1 MRWAVRIL
9 VLLLV
14 LLGSGYVFGSAIL
27 EASLNKVTPHAAGAP
42 GDEAQALHATLDM
55 VDLHA
60 DTLLWGRDVL
70 ERGTR
75 GHVDV
80 PRLVEG
86 RFAVQVFSTVSKTPR
101 GQNYDRNTGDTD
113 SITLLALI
121 NAWPPRTWNS
131 LVERA
136 IFQAERLRNAARTS
150 PESLVLLLRK
160 EDIRNLMKARA
171 GGARTVG
178 GLLSTEGAHALEGR
192 IENVKRLHDAGY
204 RMIGMT
210 HFFDNEVG
218 GSLHGVSREG
228 LSPFGFQAVRAM
240 EEAGIIVDLAHASE
254 KMVADVLQVATR
266 PPLVSHTGVRGTC
279 DSTRN
284 LSDNTMKA
292 IAAKGG
298 LIGIGY
304 WKGAVCD
311 DTPAGVAKA
320 IRYAVD
326 LVGEDHVALGSDY
339 DGSTTVTF
347 DASQSATLV
356 EAMMKAGLT
365 SEQIAK
371 ISGGN
376 AIRFL
381 EANLPD

>member
-1 MRWAVRIL
+1 M
-9 VLLLV
+9 LLLV

>member
-150 PESLVLLLRK
+150 PEALVLLLRK

-356 EAMMKAGLT
+356 EAMMRAGLT

>member
-1 MRWAVRIL
+1 MRWL
-9 VLLLV
+9 LGLLV
-14 LLGSGYVFGSAIL
+14 VVVAVVGVGLVTGPGLLEG
-27 EASLNKVTPHAAGAP
+27 SLNRVERDALPVP
-42 GDEAQALHATLDM
+42 GDEASALHATLDM

-70 ERGTR
+70 VRGERG
-75 GHVDV
+75 HFDV

-86 RFAVQVFSTVSKTPR
+86 RYAVQVFSTVTKTPR

-121 NAWPPRTWNS
+121 NAWPSRTWNS
-131 LVERA
+131 LTERA
-136 IFQAERLRNAARTS
+136 VFQAERLQQAARTS
-150 PESLVLLLRK
+150 PGAIMLLLRK
-160 EDIRNLMKARA
+160 EDIRTLMKARA
-171 GGARTVG
+171 GGSSIVG

-192 IENVKRLHDAGY
+192 IENVQRLREAGY
-204 RMIGMT
+204 RMMGLT

-218 GSLHGVSREG
+218 GSLHGVSKAG
-228 LSPFGFQAVRAM
+228 LSPFGFQAIRAM

-254 KMVADVLQVATR
+254 KMVSDVLQVATK
-266 PPLVSHTGVRGTC
+266 PPVVSHTGVRGTC
-279 DSTRN
+279 NSARN
-284 LSDNTMKA
+284 LSDDTMKA

-347 DASQSATLV
+347 DTSESAVLV
-356 EAMMKAGLT
+356 AAMLDAGL
-365 SEQIAK
+365 SAEQVRK
-371 ISGGN
+371 VTGGN
-376 AIRFL
+376 ALRFL

>member
-42 GDEAQALHATLDM
+42 GNEAQALHATLDM

-136 IFQAERLRNAARTS
+136 VFQAERLRNAARTS
-150 PESLVLLLRK
+150 PEALVLLLRK
-160 EDIRNLMKARA
+160 DDIRNLMKARA

-279 DSTRN
+279 DSARN

-347 DASQSATLV
+347 DASQSAALV

-365 SEQIAK
+365 NEQIAK